1 MNPKVDIHATSV
13 DSFEKIEFSSGHRG
27 LSGDEGLW
35 TAMRRILS
43 ATKHKRWLILL
54 TSALIVAL
62 CVFIN
67 RAQLMRAVI
76 AYKIYHAQIF
86 TPPPMSTESAWRRFT
101 ESVQFYWDFADFVM
115 ARNQRLKQFEPVLK
129 PLVKEIARRQSSGEE
144 MGYSM
149 HIYREI
155 RWLINSTANNKETQ
169 AKIAELRNSL
179 TLPSTQQH
187 LASEQQSSDGSWGLG
202 LTSWYLR
209 LYYSVDQ
216 VKECRVNPQ
225 YPLTFLDRINSPEK
239 LTAVLDS
246 DLMDNFTMTREFDE
260 EKLNETSSALAR
272 ILFAL
277 KPTGCYAFHPGL
289 NIVFRDFIDRWQ
301 NPADGWWGQWLVD
314 RQGKV
319 WKMDDLS
326 MTFHVI
332 SDTHGQVPHLDL
344 IAKRMLQLDDANFPA
359 GVRFEGQYN
368 NHLNWDAVKI
378 FRYAWPYLDTATRQQ
393 VRQEISKMLHWCLTE
408 SYRPDGSFKE
418 NALDDTPGD
427 AYRYGVWFLQETG
440 YFQPKE
446 RFWTDQDFPDAPAV
460 HARIE
465 AKLKATGLDDSG
477 LREAYESL
485 LAGKEE

>member
-1 MNPKVDIHATSV
+1 
-13 DSFEKIEFSSGHRG
+13 
-27 LSGDEGLW
+27 
-35 TAMRRILS
+35 MRR
-43 ATKHKRWLILL
+43 TFNVPKRKHWLILL
-54 TSALIVAL
+54 TSVLIVAL
-62 CVFIN
+62 SVFIN
-67 RAQLMRAVI
+67 RTQLTRAVI

-86 TPPPMSTESAWRRFT
+86 TPPPMSMESAWRRFT
-101 ESVQFYWDFADFVM
+101 ESAQFYWDFADFVM
-115 ARNQRLKQFEPVLK
+115 ARKQRLKQFEPVLK

-144 MGYSM
+144 EGYSM

-169 AKIAELRNSL
+169 AQIAKLQNSL
-179 TLPSTQQH
+179 TLPPTQQH

-216 VKECRVNPQ
+216 VKECRANPH
-225 YPLTFLDRINSPEK
+225 YPFTFLDRINSPER

-260 EKLNETSSALAR
+260 EKLNETSSAVAR
-272 ILFAL
+272 LLFASE
-277 KPTGCYAFHPGL
+277 PTGCYAFQPEL
-289 NIVFRDFIDRWQ
+289 SIAFRDFIGGWQ

-314 RQGKV
+314 RHGKV

-326 MTFHVI
+326 MTFHMV
-332 SDTHGQVPHLDL
+332 SDTHGQVSHLDL

-359 GVRFEGQYN
+359 GVRYEGQYN

-393 VRQEISKMLHWCLTE
+393 ARDAISKMLHWCLTE
-408 SYRPDGSFKE
+408 SYQPDGSFKE
-418 NALDDTPGD
+418 NAMDDTPGD
-427 AYRYGVWFLQETG
+427 AYRYGVWFLQEAG
-440 YFQPKE
+440 FFQPKE
-446 RFWTDQDFPDAPAV
+446 RFWTDQDFPDAQAV

-465 AKLKATGLDDSG
+465 ARLKATSSQNRGLG
-477 LREAYESL
+477 EAYESL
-485 LAGKEE
+485 RAGKEE

>member
-1 MNPKVDIHATSV
+1 
-13 DSFEKIEFSSGHRG
+13 
-27 LSGDEGLW
+27 
-35 TAMRRILS
+35 MRRILS
-43 ATKHKRWLILL
+43 ARKHKRWLILL

-86 TPPPMSTESAWRRFT
+86 TSPPMSTESAWRRFT

-115 ARNQRLKQFEPVLK
+115 ARNQRLKQFERVLK

-155 RWLINSTANNKETQ
+155 RWLVNSTANNKETQ

-179 TLPSTQQH
+179 TLPTQQH

-202 LTSWYLR
+202 LTSWYLS

-225 YPLTFLDRINSPEK
+225 YPLTFLDRINAPEK

-246 DLMDNFTMTREFDE
+246 DLMDNFTKTREFDE

-277 KPTGCYAFHPGL
+277 KPTDCYTFHPGL

-301 NPADGWWGQWLVD
+301 NHADGWWGQWLVD

-359 GVRFEGQYN
+359 GVRFGSIQQSFELGRGEN
-368 NHLNWDAVKI
+368 FPVRVAV
-378 FRYAWPYLDTATRQQ
+378 
-393 VRQEISKMLHWCLTE
+393 S
-408 SYRPDGSFKE
+408 
-418 NALDDTPGD
+418 
-427 AYRYGVWFLQETG
+427 
-440 YFQPKE
+440 
-446 RFWTDQDFPDAPAV
+446 
-460 HARIE
+460 
-465 AKLKATGLDDSG
+465 
-477 LREAYESL
+477 
-485 LAGKEE
+485 